1 MKRHRSNTRPT
12 GDLAEVLKQSQRQL
26 PNAAHTDVHA
36 AESVASMIASG
47 RITREVS
54 CDGKKRYRTFEFAE
68 QIVRPSLEARYGK
81 TYEVYPC
88 PYCQGFHMATREEL
102 AA

>member
-1 MKRHRSNTRPT
+1 MKGHRSNAHPSRA
-12 GDLAEVLKQSQRQL
+12 LSKVLNRAKHSL
-26 PNAAHTDVHA
+26 PAAARTDALDH
-36 AESVASMIASG
+36 ESVASMIASG

-54 CDGKKRYRTFEFAE
+54 CDGKKRYRTFEFAD
-68 QIVRPSLEARYGK
+68 QTVRPSLESRYGK